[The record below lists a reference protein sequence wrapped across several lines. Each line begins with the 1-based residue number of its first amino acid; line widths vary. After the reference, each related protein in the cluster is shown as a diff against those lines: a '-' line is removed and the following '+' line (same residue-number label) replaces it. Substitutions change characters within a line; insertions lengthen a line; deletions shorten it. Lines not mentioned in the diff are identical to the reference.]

1 MDKKKILIVDDEPE
15 FVAMVKI
22 RLEANGYETLT
33 AFNGD
38 EGLKVAEE
46 KAPDIILL
54 DIMMPEKD
62 GYTTLRELK
71 KNARLKDIPV
81 IVLTAKPGM
90 KALFEVEGV
99 SDYMVKPFESSELM
113 FKIRKILGG
122 EDV

>member
-1 MDKKKILIVDDEPE
+1 MGKKKILIVDDESE

-90 KALFEVEGV
+90 KDLFEVEGV